1 MRLMISFL
9 CFCVLYLGGAAAVPA
24 AEAATLS
31 GVWRYHAFE
40 TPSDKAEEE
49 VQLNEAVSHS
59 YEWNTCTILQAPPPE
74 EGKDCVYLTTQVSS
88 DEGPG
93 TLFFFTTGQAIRV
106 YLNKERL
113 YSFGEL
119 RPMYG
124 ENGSRWHI
132 VELPSF
138 SGKAQLT
145 IECYSPLPERR
156 GQLLLFQVNTL
167 PEIVQQIFLL
177 DSLPLV
183 SFSLTLY
190 ILAMML
196 FFFFHDAAHR
206 RLYLS
211 ILAFLVIFLFWLLGA
226 SMVKFFF
233 TNATV
238 FWWFELSIL
247 AYLLPIAANCI
258 IYEVLEPERRRK
270 MRWIILAFSVLTAGA
285 LLGELFS
292 LHTMN
297 RAMDIFYV
305 MLFVLEPA
313 ALFLTFRSAVSGNI
327 YSRALLAPI
336 LTFTICGCLD
346 GISRQHPLLPWS
358 TYFTPFGIV
367 GFVIF
372 VIVLLRSHVQMEN
385 QLDVRRAML
394 STQIAEMTRE
404 AAYDPLT
411 RSLNRTTFSDRV
423 AQACRVAE
431 EQGTAF
437 SLLMCDIDHFKQF
450 NDRYG
455 HEVGDKVLV
464 AFARVLRQEISGAQT
479 LVRWGGEEFVILAPG
494 LSLTE
499 AGALAETL
507 LEAVRETSVEGKHLT
522 MSVGI
527 AGWKGRGDTQEKLF
541 ERMDGALYYAKQHGR
556 NQAASEDQL
565 NG

>member
-1 MRLMISFL
+1 MRVLVSFL
-9 CFCVLYLGGAAAVPA
+9 CFCALYLGGAAAFSP
-24 AEAATLS
+24 AEAAALS

-40 TPSDKAEEE
+40 APSDEAEEE
-49 VQLNEAVSHS
+49 VQLNEAFRHS
-59 YEWNTCTILQAPPPE
+59 YEWDSYAFPQAPPPE
-74 EGKDCVYLTTQVSS
+74 PGKDCVYLTTQVSS
-88 DEGPG
+88 DEGPR
-93 TLFFFTTGQAIRV
+93 TLFFSTTGQAIRV
-106 YLNKERL
+106 YLDEKKI

-132 VELPSF
+132 VELPAF

-145 IECYSPLPERR
+145 IESYSPLPERR
-156 GQLLLFQVNTL
+156 GQFLYFQMNTL
-167 PEIVQQIFLL
+167 SEIVQQIFLL

-196 FFFFHDAAHR
+196 FFFFRDVTHR

-211 ILAFLVIFLFWLLGA
+211 ILVFLSLFLFWLLGT

-233 TNATV
+233 TNDAV

-247 AYLLPIAANCI
+247 AYLLPISANGI

-270 MRWIILAFSVLTAGA
+270 MRWIILAFSVLAAGA
-285 LLGELFS
+285 LLGEL
-292 LHTMN
+292 LGMHTMN
-297 RAMDIFYV
+297 RAMSLFY
-305 MLFVLEPA
+305 LLLLICEPMA
-313 ALFLTFRSAVSGNI
+313 FFLTFRSALAGNI
-327 YSRALLAPI
+327 YSCALLAPI
-336 LTFTICGCLD
+336 LTFTLCGCLD

-358 TYFTPFGIV
+358 TYFTPIGIV
-367 GFVIF
+367 GFAIF
-372 VIVLLRSHVQMEN
+372 VFILLRSHVQTEN
-385 QLDVRRAML
+385 QLDVRRTML

-411 RSLNRTTFSDRV
+411 RSLNRTTFADRV
-423 AQACRVAE
+423 AQACRAAD

-455 HEVGDKVLV
+455 HEMGDKVLV
-464 AFARVLRQEISGAQT
+464 AFARVLQREISRTQT

-565 NG
+565 TG